1 MAMTRERK
9 VEQMRNFPSHN
20 PAAPAM
26 AQIDLSELAR
36 DIRRWSLEMVHR
48 ANASHIGG
56 ALSAADILAVLYG
69 RVLNVC
75 PEVPSWPER
84 DRFVMS
90 KGHCC
95 VGLYSVLA
103 LRGFFPTE
111 WLRQYAQPGSIL
123 MGHASHKVPGVEWS
137 TGSLGQGLG
146 LAVGQAYA
154 GKLRNRAWHV
164 YALLS
169 DGELNEGSTWEAV
182 MFAGHHR
189 LEKLAM
195 VIDKNGQQAMG
206 ATAGII
212 DLGAIAEKI
221 QAFGWETHEV
231 DGHDL
236 NALGAAFSA
245 PPAGKPRCVVAHT
258 IKGKGVAYM
267 EHNLKWHYS
276 APHTRELLDLALA
289 QLAQGSQE
297 GPQ

>member
-1 MAMTRERK
+1 MTHEREA
-9 VEQMRNFPSHN
+9 EQMPSFPFLSQQ
-20 PAAPAM
+20 ASAT
-26 AQIDLSELAR
+26 AQIDLGEFAHH
-36 DIRRWSLEMVHR
+36 IRRWSLEMVHR

-56 ALSAADILAVLYG
+56 ALSAADILAALYG
-69 RVLNVC
+69 RILKVR
-75 PEVPSWPER
+75 PEEPAWPER

-95 VGLYSVLA
+95 VGLYSALA
-103 LRGFFPTE
+103 LRGFFSTE
-111 WLRQYAQPGSIL
+111 RLQRYAQPGSLL

-146 LAVGQAYA
+146 LAAGQAYA
-154 GKLRNRAWHV
+154 GKLRNSAWRV

-189 LEKLAM
+189 LEKLCM

-206 ATAGII
+206 VTAGIL
-212 DLGAIAEKI
+212 DLGAVAEKI
-221 QAFGWETHEV
+221 QAFGWEACEV

-236 NALGAAFSA
+236 DALVTALSA

-258 IKGKGVAYM
+258 VKGKGVAYM

-276 APHTRELLDLALA
+276 APHTRELFELALE
-289 QLAQGSQE
+289 QLAQGAQE
-297 GPQ
+297 ERR

>member
-1 MAMTRERK
+1 MQSA
-9 VEQMRNFPSHN
+9 PSHS
-20 PAAPAM
+20 PDHQMMTHA
-26 AQIDLSELAR
+26 DLREFAY
-36 DIRRWSLEMVHR
+36 DIRRWALEMVHR

-69 RVLNVC
+69 RILNVR
-75 PEVPSWPER
+75 PAEAAWPER

-95 VGLYSVLA
+95 VGLYSALA

-111 WLRQYAQPGSIL
+111 WLRQYAQSGSLL

-146 LAVGQAYA
+146 LAAGQAYA
-154 GKLRNRAWHV
+154 GKLRNRAWQV

-189 LEKLAM
+189 LEKLCM

-206 ATAGII
+206 ATTGIL
-212 DLGAIAEKI
+212 DLGAVAEKI
-221 QAFGWETHEV
+221 EAFGWETREV

-236 NALGAAFSA
+236 KALVTALSAAPSS
-245 PPAGKPRCVVAHT
+245 KPRCVVAHT
-258 IKGKGVAYM
+258 VKGKGVAYM
-267 EHNLKWHYS
+267 EHNIKWHYS
-276 APHTRELLDLALA
+276 APQTRELFELALA
-289 QLAQGSQE
+289 QLAQGFQDA
-297 GPQ
+297 PQ